1 MARLTFLND
10 LPYALDLFD
19 PFGQSTR
26 LTLENIERNPAIEP
40 GTFEFQ
46 VPEGA
51 DVLEGL

>member
-1 MARLTFLND
+1 MPKT
-10 LPYALDLFD
+10 LDLFD

-26 LTLENIERNPAIEP
+26 LTLDNIERNPDIDP
-40 GTFEFQ
+40 GVFEFE